1 MTPGA
6 PSLDEAPPA
15 ARPPHASPPHA
26 RPAPSRPARLRRRLA
41 VLGALAGVALCAEG
55 WLAWT
60 HRAAPRPADLSGDM
74 AMVLAV
80 RDRILAAGLSRAP
93 KDCLAFFIHEPP
105 PGQPT
110 PLDVF
115 QKHNEACTADPGAA
129 PRLFGVRVD
138 RGDGRMW
145 DDAAQPGVFAPLPD

>member
-1 MTPGA
+1 MTP
-6 PSLDEAPPA
+6 A
-15 ARPPHASPPHA
+15 ALPRSSPT
-26 RPAPSRPARLRRRLA
+26 RLRRRLA
-41 VLGALAGVALCAEG
+41 VMGAVAGVALCAEG

-60 HRAAPRPADLSGDM
+60 HRAAPRPPDLGSDM

-80 RDRILAAGLSRAP
+80 RDRILAAGLSHAP
-93 KDCLAFFIHEPP
+93 RDCLAFFIHDAP

-115 QKHNEACTADPGAA
+115 QKHNDTCTADPGAA

-138 RGDGRMW
+138 RAAGRMW
-145 DDAAQPGVFAPLPD
+145 DDAAQPGVFAQLPG